1 MTYARS
7 PAMCIK
13 NLQVPFALIS
23 EGISAMPK
31 CRLIGIFLVV
41 AALMSTGSELAV
53 AQNAREPI
61 DIFGGMAPSAIIQ
74 AAQSEWRKLPEREI
88 TCVDQALRR
97 ENSSL
102 RAILQQ
108 GVTPSDAEVSGVRS
122 SCRNQV
128 AQQAPQLGRTDTRV
142 SPYVVDG
149 LALGGRV
156 RFDSAAYRDYQCDP
170 SDQFDGFTWCHKTS
184 RERER
189 RGSFDVSYTILHS
202 RDESAFYINRNQ
214 APAFWDANE
223 VNEDIDRY
231 SRKIGERP
239 RIISMPRRQGLPN
252 GIIAHWGNVVLEPL
266 DSDSLKVL
274 AEGKSPKKGI
284 LFDFVGN
291 LARSAREGLPVYRV
305 SGGAGFVWVASYDQ
319 NGRGSLQ
326 FSAVDASAFMPQVA
340 RTPVPTPSIPASL
353 YVVDGFA
360 LGGRVP
366 LDGAAYNDYQCDP
379 SDQFDGFTWCTRKST
394 RGNVI
399 SSNSILHS
407 QDGTAVY
414 VNHAVV
420 PAYFDRNEFDRDI
433 QNLSNR
439 FGEKARTL
447 KLSQRRGLPD
457 AVIASWGKVNLEPLD
472 PNSISIL
479 ASGGN
484 VKKGF
489 LIDFLGDWEQSARQG
504 LPIYRLLGGAGYVWA
519 ASRNNEGRGHVRFL
533 TIDASAL
540 MPQVARTPVPTPSIP
555 GSDGKVPAPQQPPE
569 PAISSGTGFFVST
582 EGHIITNA
590 HVVADCRSVSSSRGG
605 QIQLV
610 SPSTKNPI
618 SHFISLRRS
627 HVSRR
632 VFEEG
637 GERVSAK
644 SVVAIGFPLSGLLSS
659 DPIVTTGTISAL
671 AGLKND
677 RREIQITAPVQP
689 GNSGGPLI
697 GETGSVVGVIVGK
710 LDAVKVARAI
720 GDIPQNVNFAV
731 SLGTLQSF
739 LNANAVP
746 YIIDEGTVAQTP
758 ADIAAEASRYTV
770 LLECLQ

>member
-1 MTYARS
+1 M
-7 PAMCIK
+7 PLVK
-13 NLQVPFALIS
+13 FLIS
-23 EGISAMPK
+23 AV
-31 CRLIGIFLVV
+31 LILAGAKF
-41 AALMSTGSELAV
+41 AV
-53 AQNAREPI
+53 AQQSPPPARI
-61 DIFGGMAPSAIIQ
+61 
-74 AAQSEWRKLPEREI
+74 
-88 TCVDQALRR
+88 
-97 ENSSL
+97 
-102 RAILQQ
+102 
-108 GVTPSDAEVSGVRS
+108 
-122 SCRNQV
+122 
-128 AQQAPQLGRTDTRV
+128 APQASQYAIG
-142 SPYVVDG
+142 G

-170 SDQFDGFTWCHKTS
+170 SDQFDGFTWCQKTS

-202 RDESAFYINRNQ
+202 RDGSAVYINRNQ
-214 APAFWDANE
+214 APAFWDPNE

-274 AEGKSPKKGI
+274 AEGKSSKKGI

-319 NGRGSLQ
+319 NGGGTLR

-366 LDGAAYNDYQCDP
+366 LDSAAYRDYQCDP
-379 SDQFDGFTWCTRKST
+379 SEQFDGFTWCKRESSA
-394 RGNVI
+394 RGKVT

-414 VNHAVV
+414 VNRAVV

-457 AVIASWGKVNLEPLD
+457 AVVAFWGKVNLQPLD
-472 PNSISIL
+472 PDSISIL

-489 LIDFLGDWEQSARQG
+489 LIDFLGDWERSARQG
-504 LPIYRLLGGAGYVWA
+504 LPIYRLVGGAGYVWA
-519 ASRNNEGRGHVRFL
+519 ASRDNEGRGHVRFL
-533 TIDASAL
+533 AIDASAL
-540 MPQVARTPVPTPSIP
+540 MPQVARAPVPTPSIP
-555 GSDGKVPAPQQPPE
+555 GTDGKAPAPQRPPE
-569 PAISSGTGFFVST
+569 PAIYSGTGFFVGT

-605 QIQLV
+605 QI
-610 SPSTKNPI
+610 
-618 SHFISLRRS
+618 
-627 HVSRR
+627 SRLAIDKESDLALYIASEKPRFSARIRGGRGAR
-632 VFEEG
+632 V
-637 GERVSAK
+637 GEF
-644 SVVAIGFPLSGLLSS
+644 VVAIGFPLSGLLSS